1 MEYEINDIRLVKDFK
16 GITFSEFKKSDV
28 KKVLL
33 ECLISSNIESSIYW
47 TAELICSGNY
57 SDIWDIIIYF
67 FSKYI
72 HLGNP
77 KLSVYLELKIQT
89 FKTILQNG
97 YSQSEL
103 SMRNNLKIRKLFGE
117 IMFILC
123 SVKRRHCFETINI
136 KKEEYEMVNM
146 TNKLKA
152 SHVYYANSVFKKD
165 DPKELFIAINELV
178 YNISKDG
185 KNTIEAC
192 YWVEWI
198 MEFEHICKTKKE
210 KCICERRSGMPV
222 DSKYQMDII
231 WIIWDILLYYSNDKC
246 ELIKKIMKSLLN
258 LYCLRYNN
266 SQSIFKKRKYLIY
279 YAVSILTETI
289 INIGNEELLS
299 NEQKEKLVIVL
310 TKINNI
316 YKQIKKNEKS
326 PNTDYLFNNTPKS
339 NLEKTIEK
347 LEKMDAFGEE
357 FIPRV

>member
-1 MEYEINDIRLVKDFK
+1 MDNEINDIRSIKDFK

-28 KKVLL
+28 KKEFLK
-33 ECLISSNIESSIYW
+33 CLISSNIESSIYW
-47 TAELICSGNY
+47 CAELICSGNY
-57 SDIWDIIIYF
+57 SDLWDIIIYF

-77 KLSVYLELKIQT
+77 KLSVYLEVRIQT
-89 FKTILQNG
+89 FKTIVQNG
-97 YSQSEL
+97 YVQSEL
-103 SMRNNLKIRKLFGE
+103 SMRNNSKIRKLFGE
-117 IMFILC
+117 ICFILC
-123 SVKRRHCFETINI
+123 SVKRKHCFESISI
-136 KKEEYEMVNM
+136 KKEEFEMVNM
-146 TNKLKA
+146 TNKLNA
-152 SHVYYANSVFKKD
+152 PNVYYANTVFKKD

-178 YNISKDG
+178 YNISNDG
-185 KNTIEAC
+185 KNTIQAC

-198 MEFEHICKTKKE
+198 MEFEHICKIKKE
-210 KCICERRSGMPV
+210 KCLCERRSDMPV
-222 DSKYQMDII
+222 NSKFQMDII
-231 WIIWDILLYYSNDKC
+231 WIIWDVLLYYSNDKS

-258 LYCLRYNN
+258 LYCLRYGN

-310 TKINNI
+310 NKIDNI

-326 PNTDYLFNNTPKS
+326 PNTDYLFNNTTKS

-347 LEKMDAFGEE
+347 LEKMNAFGEE